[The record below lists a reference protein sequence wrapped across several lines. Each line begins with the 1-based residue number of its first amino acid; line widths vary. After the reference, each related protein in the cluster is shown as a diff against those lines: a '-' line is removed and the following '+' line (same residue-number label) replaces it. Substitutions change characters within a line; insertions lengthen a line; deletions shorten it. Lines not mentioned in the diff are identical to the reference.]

1 MTTCSG
7 SAACHRVW
15 EGDTSGDGYDAWP
28 KDVVCACQHTQSAL
42 SKLLPTFMLLLSL
55 SHPCVPPHD
64 TAPQEQK
71 PLFSAEYLADR
82 ELNRTGSTPS
92 DLKAAL
98 SASERKKNK
107 SESRSRPGSVIKAHN
122 PVDAKPFELQHN
134 SGQHSEV
141 ELSRNSDPSEVS
153 TSETV
158 VGRVIVEDRP
168 AQQAVQA
175 KQQGHDVEAGLALE
189 RAGSGRGLALPFTPM
204 SVAFKDISYFVPHP
218 GVSPW
223 SCAACLLQCLLED
236 YLGHS
241 AHSSSKC
248 AAALCP
254 VW

>member
-1 MTTCSG
+1 MYC
-7 SAACHRVW
+7 CLHVRR
-15 EGDTSGDGYDAWP
+15 
-28 KDVVCACQHTQSAL
+28 
-42 SKLLPTFMLLLSL
+42 LLFAPF
-55 SHPCVPPHD
+55 

-107 SESRSRPGSVIKAHN
+107 SEPRSRPGSVIKAHH
-122 PVDAKPFELQHN
+122 PVDAKTVELQHN
-134 SGQHSEV
+134 SGQHSQV
-141 ELSRNSDPSEVS
+141 ELSRSSDPSEIS

-158 VGRVIVEDRP
+158 VGRVIVDDRP

-175 KQQGHDVEAGLALE
+175 KQQGHDVEAGLALD

-218 GVSPW
+218 GVSFAFVFCIP
-223 SCAACLLQCLLED
+223 SLEGLCDTICNTSVAVHCTLAADML
-236 YLGHS
+236 HRN
-241 AHSSSKC
+241 SSS
-248 AAALCP
+248 LCNSCTLLGNNHDICCELA
-254 VW
+254 VQHGV